1 MRLFVAADIDEA
13 VRQEIRR
20 IIAAIASS
28 LQRATA
34 TGVRWINPDNMHVTL
49 RFIGEV
55 PGERFASIRDALAPA
70 MTIAAFD
77 VRFGE
82 LGTFPPSGPPRVV
95 WLGVSRGRD
104 ELARLH
110 DEIEARLVRAGVPP
124 EERAFTAHLTLA
136 RVRERSRRG
145 AHELRRALGDRTA
158 GGGEC
163 RIDAATLY
171 ESTLSSKGSIYT
183 ARLRMPL
190 AP

>member
-20 IIAAIASS
+20 IVAGITSNLPRDAAN
-28 LQRATA
+28 
-34 TGVRWINPDNMHVTL
+34 GVRWIDPENLHVTL

-55 PGERFASIRDALAPA
+55 PEERFASIREALAPA
-70 MTIAAFD
+70 VAIGAFD

-82 LGTFPPSGPPRVV
+82 LGTFPASGPPRVV
-95 WLGVSRGRD
+95 WIGVSKGGD

-124 EERAFTAHLTLA
+124 DDRGFTAHLTLA

-145 AHELRRALGDRTA
+145 AHELRRALGGRSA
-158 GGGEC
+158 GAGEC
-163 RIDAATLY
+163 RIEAATLY
-171 ESTLSSKGSIYT
+171 ESKLSSKGSIYT
-183 ARLRMPL
+183 VRLRMPL